1 MIVGVIGSG
10 GREHAICEL
19 LNRSK
24 KIKKLYCFPGNA
36 GTAKIAINVEIDTNN
51 FESFKDYV
59 LTNKIELV
67 VVGPEK
73 PLVDGLVD
81 IWKNLKLKFSVQIN

>member
-24 KIKKLYCFPGNA
+24 KIEKLYCFPGNA

-81 IWKNLKLKFSVQIN
+81 YLV